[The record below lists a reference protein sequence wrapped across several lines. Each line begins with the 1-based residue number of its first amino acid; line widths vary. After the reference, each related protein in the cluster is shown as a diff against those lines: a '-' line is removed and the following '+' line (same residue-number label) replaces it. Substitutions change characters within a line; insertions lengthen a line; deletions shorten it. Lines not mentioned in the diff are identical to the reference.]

1 MKVPDPAPPENIRGL
16 TFPALH
22 VKWTREGQRM
32 FRECRIPLSSDHAFQ
47 QSWRTARRAWLER
60 GFSLRNESGG
70 WVVQQWLVAGPE
82 GYQLTPSGIER
93 LANTYTQSSLQLKE
107 AVPELILSPLSAE
120 IEGKL
125 RGYQV
130 APARQLHRAI
140 VNGRAEWGYSGAV
153 DLSDMGVGKTYMA
166 LGAAL
171 QTGRQVCVLCPSV
184 GQGGWSRAFAHFG
197 AEPYFIGTYEAVRGS
212 WRENIVSAD
221 STGKFTWKNPSS
233 IVLILDEAQALRHDD
248 TLTTR
253 CCAAAI
259 RQGVPIIIASATVA
273 TSPLEMR
280 FAGRI
285 TGLHNGDDDWRRFL
299 SDHGCVK
306 SGESWKWDGRIDH
319 LKRIHGRLFPRRG
332 CRVRKED
339 LGEECPE
346 TRIEVLRVD
355 VPEGARLQKE
365 WRDVADLIERL
376 EKQRAPKQYIVTA
389 RRKARM
395 AAWKACEMALVEPI
409 AKLAKD
415 DMQNGRS
422 VAIFMN
428 FNETRMRMGD
438 LIGSHDGFYG
448 GQPIKHRQQLERDF
462 QANRIFS
469 LVSNIGAGGASVS
482 LQDLTG
488 DRPRSAYIFPT
499 DDVVK
504 VVQATGRVDRTL
516 GKTLSLQYIVC
527 VRGAM
532 TEEIVQRT
540 RRKMGAIDSVNDGY
554 KAAGG
559 RF

>member
-1 MKVPDPAPPENIRGL
+1 MKVADPAPPEAIRGL
-16 TFPALH
+16 TFPSLH

-32 FRECRIPLSSDHAFQ
+32 FRECRVPLSSDHAFR
-47 QSWRTARRAWLER
+47 QSWKTARRAWLER
-60 GFSLRNESGG
+60 GFSLRNEAGG
-70 WVVQQWLVAGPE
+70 WIVQQWLVAGPD

-93 LANTYTQSSLQLKE
+93 LANTHTQASLPLRE
-107 AVPELILSPLSAE
+107 AVSELILSPLSAE
-120 IEGKL
+120 IESKL

-130 APARQLHRAI
+130 TPARQLHRAL

-153 DLSDMGVGKTYMA
+153 DLSDMGTGKTAQSMA
-166 LGAAL
+166 AAL
-171 QTGRQVCVLCPSV
+171 ATGRKLVVLCPSV
-184 GQGGWSRAFAHFG
+184 GQSGWMKMFGIFG
-197 AEPYFIGTYEAVRGS
+197 AEPYFVGTYEAVRGS

-233 IVLILDEAQALRHDD
+233 LILILDEAQALRHDD

-346 TRIEVLRVD
+346 TKIEVLRID

-365 WRDVADLIERL
+365 WRDVRDLIERL
-376 EKQRAPKQYIVTA
+376 ERQNAPKQYVMVA

-409 AKLAKD
+409 AKLAKA
-415 DMQNGRS
+415 DMRDGRS

-428 FNETRMRMGD
+428 FNESRMRMGD
-438 LIGSHDGFYG
+438 LLGSHDGFFG
-448 GQPIKHRQQLERDF
+448 GQPLKQRQRLERDF
-462 QANRIFS
+462 QANRILS

-482 LQDLTG
+482 LHDVTG
-488 DRPRSAYIFPT
+488 ERARTAYIFPT

-504 VVQATGRVDRTL
+504 MVQATGRIDRTG
-516 GKTLSLQYIVC
+516 GKSLSLQYIVC
-527 VRGAM
+527 VKGAM

-540 RRKMGAIDSVNDGY
+540 RRKMGAIDSVNDGH
-554 KAAGG
+554 KAAGT